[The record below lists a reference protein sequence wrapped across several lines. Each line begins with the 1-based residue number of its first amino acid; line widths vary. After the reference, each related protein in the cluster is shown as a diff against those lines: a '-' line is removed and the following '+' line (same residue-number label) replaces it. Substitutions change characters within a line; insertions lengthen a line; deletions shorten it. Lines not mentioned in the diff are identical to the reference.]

1 VNIAETVSLSEEE
14 KEKIGRDMKWGS
26 GGTGAIAG
34 ARTKARV
41 GGGRRCTSRS
51 GLVGRTRVY
60 MRKTLSFCPGS
71 GSGEKREAVRN
82 MAAARQVFDPKNTKK
97 QPKLQKWFII
107 ELDPLQ

>member
-1 VNIAETVSLSEEE
+1 
-14 KEKIGRDMKWGS
+14 
-26 GGTGAIAG
+26 
-34 ARTKARV
+34 
-41 GGGRRCTSRS
+41 
-51 GLVGRTRVY
+51 

-97 QPKLQKWFII
+97 QPKLQKWLII